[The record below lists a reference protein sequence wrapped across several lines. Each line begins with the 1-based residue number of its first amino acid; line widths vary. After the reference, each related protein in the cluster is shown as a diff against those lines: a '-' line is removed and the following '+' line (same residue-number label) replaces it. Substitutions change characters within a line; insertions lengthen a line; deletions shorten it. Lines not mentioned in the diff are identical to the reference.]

1 MRDRKLHHWIF
12 AAMVGGAVVCAQVGW
27 AQAASGV
34 VAPQNAQVEMEA
46 QIATLISDPAVSR
59 SHWGIAVTGL
69 DGTPVYGLNEGQF
82 FQPASNAKLFTTAAA
97 LALLGPTKTF
107 ETRVVAKGVLDGSGR
122 LTGDVVLVGGGD
134 ANLSGREMPYGA
146 TLARPKRAGS
156 ELPSPEADPL
166 RYLAAMA
173 DQVAATGLKVVSG
186 DVVGDDTLFPWE
198 PYGID
203 WTIDDTFWDY
213 GAPVSALTIN
223 DNRLKVTVT
232 PGAAMGDPATVAI
245 DPAVPYYMV
254 DASGLVTGAAKSVFH
269 LQMERE
275 LGSKVLRVY
284 GSIAVKSKPDV
295 EEVAIHDPAEYAAV
309 AMKGM
314 LEARGIVVKGVARAK
329 HRRASDADEFTTGLS
344 QPERE
349 GSAAS
354 QDKGPQKGGCMVAAH
369 PAALPAQDETVL
381 ASHRS
386 GLLQDDLVVT
396 NKVSQNLH
404 AELFLHDLGRR
415 IPCSDGSAV
424 AGARQVRAFLVG
436 KAGLD
441 KDDFVFYDGSGLSG
455 HDLVTPRATVKLLQY
470 ASAQPWFAAWKKS
483 LPVGGVDGSLEGR
496 FAKELKGKVFAKTGT
511 LGETRA
517 LSGYLECASG
527 QTVAFSIFVGNHAPG
542 STADREVMDKIIA
555 AIAAAN

>member
-1 MRDRKLHHWIF
+1 
-12 AAMVGGAVVCAQVGW
+12 MVGGAMVWVQVVWAQVGW

-34 VAPQNAQVEMEA
+34 IAQQNAPAAMAA

-69 DGTPVYGLNEGQF
+69 DGTPIYGLNEGQF

-97 LALLGPTKTF
+97 LALLGPAKTF
-107 ETRVVAKGVLDGSGR
+107 ETRVVAKGVVDGSGR

-146 TLARPKRAGS
+146 APVKTKRATGDQPP
-156 ELPSPEADPL
+156 LEADPL

-173 DQVAATGLKVVSG
+173 DQVVATGLKVVG

-232 PGAAMGDPATVAI
+232 PGAAVGDPATVAI

-254 DASGLVTGAAKSVFH
+254 DISGLVTGALKSGVH

-284 GSIAVKSKPDV
+284 GSIAVKAKPDV

-309 AMKGM
+309 ALKKM

-349 GSAAS
+349 GPAAS
-354 QDKGPQKGGCMVAAH
+354 QDKGPQKGGCTVTGASAAS
-369 PAALPAQDETVL
+369 PAQDETVL

-386 GLLQDDLVVT
+386 GPLQDDLVVT

-415 IPCSDGSAV
+415 VPCSDGSAV

-542 STADREVMDKIIA
+542 STADREVMDRIVA